1 MPRKTAEW
9 TAIEKIKFAIKWE
22 NIRVAYFKQK
32 GDYKKVDELIAKMK
46 FLEVELTIA
55 GYHLRDY

>member
-22 NIRVAYFKQK
+22 NIRIAYFKQK
-32 GDYKKVDELIAKMK
+32 GDDKKVDELIAKIK

-55 GYHLRDY
+55 GYH

>member
-22 NIRVAYFKQK
+22 NIRIAYFKQK
-32 GDYKKVDELIAKMK
+32 RDDKKVDELIAKIK

-55 GYHLRDY
+55 GYH